1 MKKKILI
8 ASAVIVV
15 AAVLVWWFA
24 LRAPSEDQSAI
35 LVSPKRGNFDI
46 TVTISGEL
54 QAKNSLEIRGPEGVR
69 QLGIWQMKITNLV
82 GEGTTVKPGD
92 LVAQLDQSEIATKM
106 RDAQLNIQKSQAE
119 YTKARLDTALTLA
132 GAREEISN
140 FESSLEEK
148 KLIKE
153 QSVYEAPAI
162 RKQVDLD
169 YDRTER
175 QNKQAKTNYKTKVQ
189 QAVAKMQSVETDLT
203 REQQKLQQLSE
214 VIAQFRI
221 MAPAAGIVVYQRE
234 WNGKKR
240 IVGSTVSP
248 WDPTVATL
256 PDLDT
261 MESITYVNEV
271 DIQKI
276 QKGQTVQL
284 GLDSDPDKKLTGKVT
299 SVANIGEQ
307 RPNSDSKVFEVRIII
322 NESDTSLRPSM
333 TTSNTILVS
342 SVPNKMHIPL
352 ECLHADSG
360 KTYVYKKDG
369 SSIIRQEVKIGVT
382 NENEATIE
390 QGLAMTDKIYLSLP
404 SEEGKKNITT
414 RLLPIA
420 PVSKDSTQT
429 KAKAS

>member
-1 MKKKILI
+1 MKRKLLLI
-8 ASAVIVV
+8 SAVVVV
-15 AAVLVWWFA
+15 AAFGIWWFA
-24 LRAPSEDQSAI
+24 LRTADEDTSSI
-35 LVSPKRGNFDI
+35 VVSPKRGTFDI
-46 TVTISGEL
+46 AVTISGEL
-54 QAKNSLEIRGPEGVR
+54 QAKNSLEIHGPEGVR
-69 QLGIWQMKITNLV
+69 QLGIWQLKITNLV

-92 LVAQLDQSEIATKM
+92 FVAELDQSEIATKM

-119 YTKARLDTALTLA
+119 YTRARLDTALTLA
-132 GAREEISN
+132 AAREEISN

-148 KLIKE
+148 RLIKE

-175 QNKQAKTNYKTKVQ
+175 QNKQAKVNYKTKVQ
-189 QAVAKMQSVETDLT
+189 QAIAKMQSVETDLT
-203 REQQKLQQLSE
+203 REQQKLQQLSD
-214 VIAQFRI
+214 VILQFHI
-221 MAPAAGIVVYQRE
+221 TAPSAGIVVYQRE

-276 QKGQTVQL
+276 QKGQTVKL
-284 GLDSDPDKKLTGKVT
+284 GLDSDPDKKLTGIVT

-307 RPNSDSKVFEVRIII
+307 RPNSDAKVFEVRILI
-322 NESDTSLRPSM
+322 NGSDTSLRPSM

-342 SVPNKMHIPL
+342 STPNKVSIPL

-360 KTYVYKKDG
+360 KTFVYKKDG
-369 SSIIRQEVKIGVT
+369 KAIVRQEVKVGLT
-382 NENEATIE
+382 NENEAAIEAGLTI
-390 QGLAMTDKIYLSLP
+390 ADKLYLTLP
-404 SEEGKKNITT
+404 TEEAKKKGTT
-414 RLLPIA
+414 RFLP
-420 PVSKDSTQT
+420 PTKDSTSAQ
-429 KAKAS
+429 KLPG